1 MEIKLD
7 NSTVTDIIS
16 NVSVHHRF
24 PVLKAIYFSLKDK
37 KISYCCGVVKVQT
50 DSGLLSQA
58 KNVILNMNKDDS
70 DKLKKTLGLNHT
82 DKFVK

>member
-7 NSTVTDIIS
+7 NATITDIIS

-37 KISYCCGVVKVQT
+37 KIRYCCGSVKIKT
-50 DSGLLSQA
+50 DSDLLSQA
-58 KNVILNMNKDDS
+58 KNTILNMNSEDVE
-70 DKLKKTLGLNHT
+70 KLKKTLGLNNN